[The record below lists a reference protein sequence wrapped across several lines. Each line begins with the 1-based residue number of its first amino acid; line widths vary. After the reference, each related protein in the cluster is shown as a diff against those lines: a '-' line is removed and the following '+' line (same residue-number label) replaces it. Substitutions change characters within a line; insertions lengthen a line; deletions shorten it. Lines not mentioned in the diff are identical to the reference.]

1 MEARQEPQGR
11 GSHAGT
17 EGGRGLVPGHSH
29 KVLAPSISINAPA
42 LLWKTQVAKTLAT
55 LAGHTLSFC
64 GHSSLASIGRTSI
77 SNSRIHS

>member
-77 SNSRIHS
+77 SNSRIYS